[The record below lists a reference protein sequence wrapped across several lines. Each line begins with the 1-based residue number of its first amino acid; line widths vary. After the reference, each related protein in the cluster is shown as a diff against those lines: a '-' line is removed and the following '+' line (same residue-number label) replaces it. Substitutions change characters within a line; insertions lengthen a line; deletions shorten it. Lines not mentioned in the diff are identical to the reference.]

1 MVTLVQHSFA
11 ALHSTHSWCMY
22 VCVCVYSFVSYWGRV
37 FRGSGQCNILVILVI
52 SLHQTLDLA
61 WQACHELDT
70 CEAFVEVL
78 QYILAIGNYL
88 NAGSKQGG
96 AYGFRLTVLPKVG
109 EYPCAAFRDDL
120 LADCKNLTPNS
131 FYNNTIRGTI
141 STSTTLQW
149 LVDFSWLTTHP
160 SNHS

>member
-1 MVTLVQHSFA
+1 
-11 ALHSTHSWCMY
+11 MY
-22 VCVCVYSFVSYWGRV
+22 VCICVYS
-37 FRGSGQCNILVILVI
+37 I
-52 SLHQTLDLA
+52 SLLQTLDLA

-109 EYPCAAFRDDL
+109 EYPFAAFRNDL
-120 LADCKNLTPNS
+120 LADCKNLTTK
-131 FYNNTIRGTI
+131 F
-141 STSTTLQW
+141 TLQPHSMRYYFH
-149 LVDFSWLTTHP
+149 LLCYFTMIGGLQLA
-160 SNHS
+160 NHTSFQP